1 MSVLAAKFTR
11 LKRSLGGNREKT
23 GFEFTFG
30 MPKEEQVYLTPLNP
44 AATRILGELEF
55 AIRLSGAEGKK
66 YDGLLEET
74 LDYLLSAQKEDG
86 TLTNT
91 HCAKAEEM
99 LGPMGKDA
107 KEYQLILAAHAH
119 IDMNWMWSFN
129 ETVAITLATFRTMLN
144 LMDQY
149 PDFCF
154 SQSQASVYKIVEEY
168 DPDLMERIKARI
180 AEGRWEVTATGW
192 VETDKNMPNTE
203 SLLRH
208 IQETREYLSEK
219 WGVKD
224 FAIDFSPDTFG
235 HNGNVPEIDSF
246 GDVRYFYHC
255 RALDGDYVL
264 YRYRAPS
271 GREVLAYRE
280 PYWYNSAITPHIGP
294 GLIDLSRRSGGLKT
308 GLIVYGVGD
317 HGGGPTRRDIE
328 RAMDMMN
335 WPIYPRIKFGTLL
348 EFFKAAESVREKLP
362 VVDHELQYFAQGCY
376 TTQSRIKRGNRRLE
390 ASLCD
395 AESFASLANGLT
407 SFEFRK
413 DSFRKAWQDVLFT
426 HFHDIITGS
435 CVQDT
440 REHAMGLYQTS
451 MAAASTQAQNALRVI
466 SENIDTSSIPVDID
480 AYNTQSEGAGVG
492 YGLENFVG
500 VPSPERGSGKTR
512 IFHIFNPLAQ
522 ARTEMVEL
530 TVWDWVGDLRE
541 IQMKNAKGEALPF
554 QLLDSKLEK
563 YWDHQYFRILTEVTV
578 PGWGY
583 TTVVLSEAEPE
594 EYRFYYHP
602 FVRTSPVYPDYV
614 LENELVSVR
623 INSHDGRIA
632 SILDKKTGTELI
644 EAGKSAGLTC
654 IETECATSSAWNIG
668 RHLSETPVDR
678 CLRVEQLSDGQ
689 LRQAVKVSYTVM
701 NSTAEVTY
709 SLDRNQRGVQVDLK
723 VDWKEIGGQ
732 TIPVLDYRLPLAYE
746 AKDYLYD
753 IPAGS
758 IVRHDEPDDVP
769 ALQYGAAINEKGAS
783 AVLVSDSKY
792 GYRGRD
798 NALALTLINSSTGP
812 DPYPE
817 RGIHHVKLFAGVTD
831 GCPKETEEL
840 ATRFNHP
847 LAYQAGN
854 CRKGALPLEMG
865 AMTLEAKT
873 SVISAVT
880 MADDGAVIVR
890 LYETCGKDDA
900 VTLHFST
907 AVKDAV
913 SVDLLERSNGRGVQ
927 VKGGDVSFTVPA
939 SSLFE
944 LKVRR

>member
-1 MSVLAAKFTR
+1 MSNLATKFTH
-11 LKRSLGGNREKT
+11 LKRALGGNREKT
-23 GFEFTFG
+23 GFEYTFG
-30 MPKEEQVYLTPLNP
+30 MPLEEQAYLTPPNRET
-44 AATRILGELEF
+44 TRILSELEF

-66 YDGLLEET
+66 YDSLLDET
-74 LDYLLSAQKEDG
+74 LDYLLSAVKEDG
-86 TLTNT
+86 ALTKA

-99 LGPMGKDA
+99 LAPMEKDA

-129 ETVAITLATFRTMLN
+129 ETVAVTLATFRTMLN

-154 SQSQASVYKIVEEY
+154 SQSQASVYQIVEEY
-168 DPDLMERIKARI
+168 DPELMERIKARI

-208 IQETREYLSEK
+208 IQYTREYLSEK

-235 HNGNVPEIDSF
+235 HNGNVPEIDRF
-246 GDVRYFYHC
+246 GDVQYFYHC

-264 YRYRAPS
+264 YRYKAPS
-271 GREVLAYRE
+271 GKEVLAYRE

-317 HGGGPTRRDIE
+317 HGGGPTRRDVE
-328 RAMDMMN
+328 RAMDMMA

-395 AESFASLANGLT
+395 AESFASLANGLA
-407 SFEFRK
+407 SFKFQKE
-413 DSFRKAWQDVLFT
+413 SFRKAWQDVLFT

-451 MAAASTQAQNALRVI
+451 MAVASTQAQNALRVI
-466 SENIDTSSIPVDID
+466 AENIDTSSIPVDID

-541 IQMKNAKGEALPF
+541 IQMKDAKGQALPF

-563 YWDHQYFRILTEVTV
+563 YWDHRYFRILAEVTV

-583 TTVVLSEAEPE
+583 TTVVLSEGEPE

-602 FVRTSPVYPDYV
+602 NIRTSRAFPDYV

-623 INSHDGRIA
+623 INSYDGRIA

-678 CLRVEQLSDGQ
+678 CLKVEKLADGQ
-689 LRQAVKVSYTVM
+689 LRQAVKATYTVM

-709 SLDRNQRGVQVDLK
+709 TLDRNQRGVQVDLE

-732 TIPVLDYRLPLAYE
+732 TIPVLDYRMPLAYE

-758 IVRHDEPDDVP
+758 IVRRDEADDVP
-769 ALQYGAAINEKGAS
+769 ALQYGAALNEKGAS

-812 DPYPE
+812 DLYPE

-831 GCPKETEEL
+831 GCPRETEEL
-840 ATRFNHP
+840 AARFNHP

-854 CRKGALPLEMG
+854 CRKGTLPLELGML
-865 AMTLEAKT
+865 ALEAKT
-873 SVISAVT
+873 SVLSAIT
-880 MADDGAVIVR
+880 MADDGAVVVR
-890 LYETCGKDDA
+890 LYETCGKDDE
-900 VTLHFST
+900 VTLHFGA
-907 AVKDAV
+907 AVKGAV
-913 SVDLLERSNGRGVQ
+913 SVDLLEQDNGREVR
-927 VKGGDVSFTVPA
+927 VNGGDVSFTIPA
-939 SSLFE
+939 RSIFE
-944 LKVRR
+944 VKVQR

>member
-1 MSVLAAKFTR
+1 MSNLATKFTR

-23 GFEFTFG
+23 GFEYTFG
-30 MPKEEQVYLTPLNP
+30 MPVEEEHYLTPPNRET
-44 AATRILGELEF
+44 TRLLSELEF
-55 AIRLSGAEGKK
+55 AMRLSGAEEKK
-66 YDGLLEET
+66 YDSLLDEVLE
-74 LDYLLSAQKEDG
+74 YLLAAVKEDG
-86 TLTNT
+86 TLTKA

-99 LGPMGKDA
+99 LAPMGKDA

-129 ETVAITLATFRTMLN
+129 ETVAATLATFRTMLN

-154 SQSQASVYKIVEEY
+154 SQSQASVYQIVEEY
-168 DPDLMERIKARI
+168 DPELMERIKARI
-180 AEGRWEVTATGW
+180 AEGRWEVTASGW

-208 IQETREYLSEK
+208 IQYTREYLSEK
-219 WGVKD
+219 WGVKN

-235 HNGNVPEIDSF
+235 HNGNVPEIDCF
-246 GDVRYFYHC
+246 GDVKYFYHC

-317 HGGGPTRRDIE
+317 HGGGPTRRDVE
-328 RAMDMMN
+328 RALDMMT
-335 WPIYPRIKFGTLL
+335 WPIYPKIKFGTLL
-348 EFFKAAESVREKLP
+348 EFFQAAESVREKLP
-362 VVDHELQYFAQGCY
+362 VVDHELEYFAPGCY

-390 ASLCD
+390 AALCD
-395 AESFASLANGLT
+395 AESYASLANGLA
-407 SFEFRK
+407 SFQFRK
-413 DSFRKAWQDVLFT
+413 GAFRKAWQDVLFT

-466 SENIDTSSIPVDID
+466 AENIDTSSIPVDID
-480 AYNTQSEGAGVG
+480 AYNTQSEGAGAG

-500 VPSPERGSGKTR
+500 VPSPERGSGRTR
-512 IFHIFNPLAQ
+512 IFHVFNPLAQ

-530 TVWDWVGDLRE
+530 TVWDWTGDMRE
-541 IQMKNAKGEALPF
+541 IQMKDAKGNPLPF
-554 QLLDSKLEK
+554 QLLDKKLEK
-563 YWDHQYFRILTEVTV
+563 YWDHRYFRVLAEVTV
-578 PGWGY
+578 PAWGY
-583 TTVVLSEAEPE
+583 TTIVLSEADPE

-602 FVRTSPVYPDYV
+602 FKRTSRDFPDFV
-614 LENELVSVR
+614 LENDQVAVC
-623 INSHDGRIA
+623 INSNDGRIA

-644 EAGKSAGLTC
+644 QPGKSAGLTC
-654 IETECATSSAWNIG
+654 IETECASSSAWNIG
-668 RHLSETPVDR
+668 RHLSEAPVDR
-678 CLRVEQLSDGQ
+678 CLEVRKVVDGQ
-689 LRQAVKVSYTVM
+689 LRSAVKATYTVM
-701 NSTAEVTY
+701 SSTAEVTY
-709 SLDRNQRGVQVDLK
+709 TLDRNQRGVQVDLK

-732 TIPVLDYRLPLAYE
+732 TVPVLDYRLPLAYE

-758 IVRHDEPDDVP
+758 IVRPEVADDVP
-769 ALQYGAAINEKGAS
+769 ALQYGAALNEKGAS
-783 AVLVSDSKY
+783 AVLISDSKY
-792 GYRGRD
+792 GYRGQH
-798 NALALTLINSSTGP
+798 NALALTLINSSTSP

-831 GCPKETEEL
+831 GCPKATEEL
-840 ATRFNHP
+840 ACRFNHP

-854 CRKGALPLEMG
+854 CRKGTLPLELGMLS
-865 AMTLEAKT
+865 LEAGT
-873 SVISAVT
+873 SVLSAVT
-880 MADDGAVIVR
+880 MADDGAVVVR
-890 LYETCGKDDA
+890 LYETSGKDDA
-900 VTLHFST
+900 VTLHFG
-907 AVKDAV
+907 ADVKSAA
-913 SVDLLERSNGRGVQ
+913 SVNLLEQENGRE
-927 VKGGDVSFTVPA
+927 VKVSGGDVSFTVPA
-939 SSLFE
+939 RSLFE
-944 LKVRR
+944 VKVQR